1 MLKNSWTGLVS
12 EMHSR
17 TVYTGESKSAM
28 GFPDQ
33 TSHERTWPSLGA
45 EIDQGKEIVVWG
57 RNLTRK

>member
-1 MLKNSWTGLVS
+1 
-12 EMHSR
+12 MHSR